1 MSITLSRAVVAALAI
16 VMALVWFA
24 NLGER
29 QLQHPDEGRYA
40 EIAREMTVT
49 GDWVTPRLDG
59 IKYFEKPP
67 LQYWLTAATFDAF
80 GVSDASARLS
90 TAIAGLLTVLA
101 VGATGAMIATP
112 SAGLLAGAVLASS
125 VWHFGIAHILTLDA
139 MLSFWLAV
147 ALCAFL
153 LAQRA
158 SPSRRACAGWMLTA
172 WTAAALGVLTKGVV
186 ALAIPACALAV
197 YSLATRDFGPWRR
210 LHLGKGL
217 VVLLA
222 IAAPWF
228 VVVSLRNPEFPRFFF
243 IHEHVERFL
252 TTKLNR
258 PGPWWYFLPMV
269 VVGTLPWT
277 GVLVARV
284 RAAWRDGA
292 VGAVGGVGDAIG
304 SRAFAWPRF
313 CLAWAAFV
321 LVFFSISGSKLPSYI
336 LPMFP
341 ALALVL
347 GWQLALMPGRV
358 LAWLAL
364 FLAASTLALWIA
376 ALVGYPHLASK
387 LGDART
393 PHALYVALGPWIDL
407 GLGIA
412 SAGYALGAFLLWRD
426 RDAGR
431 GLGAALHGPGSTS
444 TPVASPPRMLAVAAI
459 AIATM
464 LAMQAFFQG
473 SDVFRATRSA
483 ADLVATLEKR
493 ADPPYDRSAPFYQV
507 RMYDQTLP
515 FYLRR
520 TTTVVAWR
528 DELGPGIDLEP
539 SLAIAS
545 VDTWASRWR
554 TLSQGY
560 ALMSPDTWA
569 ALNAEHLPMTVVA
582 RDSRRVLVERRGANS
597 GD

>member
-1 MSITLSRAVVAALAI
+1 
-16 VMALVWFA
+16 MALVWFA

-29 QLQHPDEGRYA
+29 RLQHPDEGRYA

-49 GDWVTPRLDG
+49 GDWVTPRLNG

-90 TAIAGLLTVLA
+90 TAIAGLLTVLV
-101 VGATGAMIATP
+101 VGATGAAIATP

-153 LAQRA
+153 LAQR
-158 SPSRRACAGWMLTA
+158 PSITRRARAGWMLAA
-172 WTAAALGVLTKGVV
+172 WAAAALGVLTKGPV
-186 ALAIPACALAV
+186 ALAIPACALIV

-217 VVLLA
+217 VLLLA

-243 IHEHVERFL
+243 IHEHVDRFL
-252 TTKLNR
+252 TTELHR

-269 VVGTLPWT
+269 VVGMLPWT
-277 GVLVARV
+277 GVLFARV

-292 VGAVGGVGDAIG
+292 VGDDATG
-304 SRAFAWPRF
+304 NRAFAWPRF
-313 CLAWAAFV
+313 CLAWAGFV

-347 GWQLALMPGRV
+347 GWQIALMPGRA

-364 FLAASTLALWIA
+364 FLATSTLALWIA
-376 ALVGYPHLASK
+376 ALVGYPHVASK

-393 PHALYVALGPWIDL
+393 PHALYVALGPWVEL

-412 SAGYALGAFLLWRD
+412 SAGYAVGAFLLWRA

-554 TLSQGY
+554 ALSQGY
-560 ALMSPDTWA
+560 ALMSPGTWA
-569 ALNAEHLPMTVVA
+569 ALEAEDLPMTIVA
-582 RDSRRVLVERRGANS
+582 RDSRRVLVERHGADS
-597 GD
+597 RH

>member
-1 MSITLSRAVVAALAI
+1 LSITLPRAVVAALA
-16 VMALVWFA
+16 VAMALVWFA

-29 QLQHPDEGRYA
+29 RLQHPDEGRYA

-49 GDWVTPRLDG
+49 GDWITPRLDG

-67 LQYWLTAATFDAF
+67 LQYWLTAATFEAF
-80 GVSDASARLS
+80 GPGEASARLS
-90 TAIAGLLTVLA
+90 TALAGFLTVLA
-101 VGATGAMIATP
+101 VGATGAAIATP
-112 SAGLLAGAVLASS
+112 SAGLLAGAVLAGS

-158 SPSRRACAGWMLTA
+158 ALSRHRCAAWMLVA
-172 WTAAALGVLTKGVV
+172 WAATALGVLTKGVV
-186 ALAIPACALAV
+186 AIAIPACTLV
-197 YSLATRDFGPWRR
+197 VHSLATRDFGPWKR
-210 LHLGKGL
+210 LHAGKGL
-217 VVLLA
+217 VLLLA

-228 VVVSLRNPEFPRFFF
+228 VLVSLRNPEFPRFFF
-243 IHEHVERFL
+243 VHEHVERFL
-252 TTKLNR
+252 TTNLNR

-269 VVGTLPWT
+269 IVGLLPWT
-277 GVLVARV
+277 GVFFVRA

-292 VGAVGGVGDAIG
+292 AGPG
-304 SRAFAWPRF
+304 AFAWPRF

-347 GWQLALMPGRV
+347 GWQLAVMPGRA
-358 LAWLAL
+358 LAWLAVV
-364 FLAASTLALWIA
+364 LAASTLVLWIA
-376 ALVGYPHLASK
+376 ALVGYPHLASR
-387 LGDART
+387 LADART
-393 PHALYVALGPWIDL
+393 PHALYVALGPWVEL
-407 GLGIA
+407 GLGVA
-412 SAGYALGAFLLWRD
+412 AAGYAVGAFLLWRD
-426 RDAGR
+426 RDSGR
-431 GLGAALHGPGSTS
+431 GLGAALHGSGSAS
-444 TPVASPPRMLAVAAI
+444 TAPASVARSLAVAVI

-528 DELGPGIDLEP
+528 DELGPGLDLEP
-539 SLAIAS
+539 SLAIAT
-545 VDTWASRWR
+545 VEAWASRWR
-554 TLSQGY
+554 GLRQGY
-560 ALMSPDTWA
+560 ALMSPQTWR
-569 ALNAEHLPMTVVA
+569 ALGAEGLPMTVVA
-582 RDSRRVLVERRGANS
+582 HDSRRVLVERSPTGARP
-597 GD
+597 